1 MNVDTFGRSVS
12 ILLWWTSCRKVQRL
26 KRDLIRQQASS
37 VPPTGKIS
45 TALVAFEATLGLR
58 VDTKRM
64 P

>member
-37 VPPTGKIS
+37 VSPTGKIS
-45 TALVAFEATLGLR
+45 TALVAFEATLG
-58 VDTKRM
+58 
-64 P
+64 